1 MLISGIASIVV
12 APIIIDDWPRISLI
26 ALGILLG
33 VNFLTTGFAY
43 LAAARAFKA

>member
-12 APIIIDDWPRISLI
+12 APTIIDDWPRISLI

-33 VNFLTTGFAY
+33 VNFF
-43 LAAARAFKA
+43 